1 MTAFRSRMFIALV
14 KFALAASVL
23 ISVAGFRGAA
33 EARPGGC
40 VKGAIVGGLAGHLVG
55 HGGIGAAA
63 GCAYGVHERHKY
75 DRQPMEQG
83 RSSSNQG
90 PTR

>member
-1 MTAFRSRMFIALV
+1 MTAIRFRMSIAVV
-14 KFALAASVL
+14 KFTLAASVL
-23 ISVAGFRGAA
+23 ISVAGFMGAT
-33 EARPGGC
+33 EARLGGC
-40 VKGAIVGGLAGHLVG
+40 VKGAIVGGLAGHFVG

-75 DRQPMEQG
+75 DRQQMEQG

-90 PTR
+90 STR

>member
-1 MTAFRSRMFIALV
+1 MTAFRSRMFIAPV
-14 KFALAASVL
+14 KCALAASVL
-23 ISVAGFRGAA
+23 IGVAGFLSAA

-75 DRQPMEQG
+75 ERQQMEQS

>member
-1 MTAFRSRMFIALV
+1 MKAAQFRMSIALV
-14 KFALAASVL
+14 KFALAASIL

-40 VKGAIVGGLAGHLVG
+40 VKGAIVGAVAGHLVG
-55 HGGIGAAA
+55 HGGMGAAA
-63 GCAYGVHERHKY
+63 GCAYGIHERHQY
-75 DRQPMEQG
+75 DRQQMEQG
-83 RSSSNQG
+83 RSSSSQG